1 MVRVCAKTYDATP
14 TESLTSIFCEYE
26 TAGLTLDHFQKYAI
40 EAIEAGH
47 HILVTAHTGSGKTLP
62 AEYAIKKFCGV
73 KSDDICDVSRRRR
86 VIYTAPIKSLSNQKY
101 HEFSRKYPAT
111 SFGIMTGDIKA
122 NSEADCVIMTTEIL
136 RNALY
141 LRSGGGSGGGSGVAP
156 MTSAS
161 EAGAGA
167 STDATSAPLSFEFNP
182 DEIACVIFDEVHYI
196 NDPDR
201 GRVWEEVFMRL
212 PSHIQCVMLSA
223 TIDRPE
229 AFAEWVQSTTGREVW
244 VAGTDIRVVPLIH
257 YSYFTMS
264 THNYRDIKDKA
275 VQSLVDG
282 IDNKLII
289 LKDATGCAYN
299 HGAVET
305 LQKVERSLRIARIS
319 VKRSFV
325 LNRIVSSL
333 KSFTMLP
340 AICFVFSRRS
350 AEDWAEEIEHGLFNV
365 EDPTEKTFPSIVER
379 EAREIL
385 RKMPNH
391 REYMVLPEYH
401 KMMRLLQKGI
411 AVHHSGVLPVLREMI
426 ELLFARGFIK
436 LLFATETFAVG
447 VNMPTKTVMFT
458 ALSKFDGRS
467 SFRNLAS
474 HEYTQMAGRA
484 GRRGLDTIGHV
495 IHLNNLFEVPTHT
508 EYQMML
514 SGKPQTFVSRFK
526 IDSSLI
532 LRVVSQLY
540 VGSSTSSPSH
550 ITLSSI
556 VEFIQRSTIAREVS
570 SQYDDLLRDIERTTK
585 QMSDIQLTLLGCGL
599 DDANLAEYDAM
610 MTEYTEA
617 NGRRR
622 DRIQKQL
629 QEFQTTHTKDDPTL
643 KFDDIYVL
651 FKKQKVLEK
660 ERTQLL
666 LNAETTHH
674 YIQSITEKIIDML
687 IDGGYMIQHEE
698 AADMYQ
704 ITRLGLLAAKIQ
716 EIPGMAVAK
725 MLNDRVLHTNPTEL
739 ASILSMFTEVRVR
752 DEDSIDSRMA
762 LRYVDT
768 PAMLETIEKQLSS
781 TENLELTLNQP
792 YDAEK
797 YKYQYNIYD
806 AIYEWCGA
814 KTEAETRAILAELE
828 KYGIFAGEF
837 VKAILKIQNI
847 VRELSEAAELIED
860 LELKETL
867 SKIPDLLLKFIATNQ
882 SLYV

>member
-1 MVRVCAKTYDATP
+1 MVRLCAKTYDPTP
-14 TESLTSIFCEYE
+14 NESLISIFRKYE

-40 EAIEAGH
+40 EAIELGH

-62 AEYAIKKFCGV
+62 AEYAIKKFCGDRGAE
-73 KSDDICDVSRRRR
+73 SGASPPRHR

-101 HEFSRKYPAT
+101 HEFSRKYPEI

-122 NSEADCVIMTTEIL
+122 NPEADCVIMTTEIL

-141 LRSGGGSGGGSGVAP
+141 LGSGSGVAP

-161 EAGAGA
+161 GAGAGA
-167 STDATSAPLSFEFNP
+167 SEDAISATLSFEFNP

-223 TIDRPE
+223 TIDKPE
-229 AFAEWVQSTTGREVW
+229 AFAEWVQTTTGREVW

-264 THNYRDIKDKA
+264 THNYRDIKDKT
-275 VQSLVDG
+275 VQRLVDS
-282 IDNKLII
+282 IDNKLIV
-289 LKDATGCAYN
+289 LKDAAGCAYN
-299 HGAVET
+299 HAAVET
-305 LQKVERSLRIARIS
+305 LQKVERTLRISHIS

-333 KSFTMLP
+333 KSFAMLP

-365 EDPTEKTFPSIVER
+365 DDPTEKTFPSIVER

-540 VGSSTSSPSH
+540 AGSSAPH
-550 ITLSSI
+550 ISLDSI
-556 VEFIQRSTIAREVS
+556 VEFIKKSTIAKEVS
-570 SQYDDLLRDIERTTK
+570 SQYDELLRDIDRTTK

-599 DDANLAEYDAM
+599 DDADLAEYDRM

-622 DRIQKQL
+622 DRIQKQI
-629 QEFQTTHTKDDPTL
+629 QEFQSAHTKDDPTL

-651 FKKQKVLEK
+651 FKKQRVLEK

-666 LNAETTHH
+666 INAETTQR
-674 YIQSITEKIIDML
+674 YIESVTDKIIDML
-687 IDGGYMIQHEE
+687 IDGGYIIHDEDS
-698 AADMYQ
+698 ANMYQ

-725 MLNDRVLHTNPTEL
+725 MLNDRVLRTNPTEL
-739 ASILSMFTEVRVR
+739 AAVLSMFTEVRVR
-752 DEDSIDSRMA
+752 DEDSIDSRAA

-768 PAMLETIEKQLSS
+768 PTLLETVEKQLSF
-781 TENLELTLNQP
+781 TENLELTLNQS

-797 YKYQYNIYD
+797 YQYQYNIYD

-814 KTEAETRAILAELE
+814 KTETETRAILAELE

-847 VRELSEAAELIED
+847 VRELTEASELIED
-860 LELKETL
+860 LDLKETL
-867 SKIPDLLLKFIATNQ
+867 SKIPELLLKFIATNQ

>member
-14 TESLTSIFCEYE
+14 NESLTSIFREYE

-40 EAIEAGH
+40 EAIEEGH

-62 AEYAIKKFCGV
+62 AEYAIKKFCGGGGTA
-73 KSDDICDVSRRRR
+73 SGVSPPRHR

-101 HEFSRKYPAT
+101 HEFSRKYPAI

-122 NSEADCVIMTTEIL
+122 NPEADCVIMTTEIL

-141 LRSGGGSGGGSGVAP
+141 LGGGGGGGSGSGVAP

-161 EAGAGA
+161 GAGAGA
-167 STDATSAPLSFEFNP
+167 SIDAISATLSFEFNP

-223 TIDRPE
+223 TIDRPA
-229 AFAEWVQSTTGREVW
+229 AFAEWVQTTTGREVW

-264 THNYRDIKDKA
+264 THNYRDIKDKV
-275 VQSLVDG
+275 VQRLVDG
-282 IDNKLII
+282 VDNKLIV
-289 LKDATGCAYN
+289 LKDAAGCAYN
-299 HGAVET
+299 HEAVET
-305 LQKVERSLRIARIS
+305 LQKVERTLRIARIS

-325 LNRIVSSL
+325 LNRIVSNL
-333 KSFTMLP
+333 KSFAMLP

-350 AEDWAEEIEHGLFNV
+350 AEEWAEEIEHGLFNV
-365 EDPTEKTFPSIVER
+365 EDPVEKTFPSIVER

-411 AVHHSGVLPVLREMI
+411 AIHHSGVLPVLREMI

-508 EYQMML
+508 EYQIML

-540 VGSSTSSPSH
+540 GSGTSSPSH

-556 VEFIQRSTIAREVS
+556 VEFIQKSTIAREVS
-570 SQYDDLLRDIERTTK
+570 SQYDELLRDIERTTK

-599 DDANLAEYDAM
+599 DDANLAEYDSM

-622 DRIQKQL
+622 DRIQKQI
-629 QEFQTTHTKDDPTL
+629 QEFQSAHTKDDPTL
-643 KFDDIYVL
+643 KFDDIYSL
-651 FKKQKVLEK
+651 FKKQRVLEK
-660 ERTQLL
+660 ERSHLL
-666 LNAETTHH
+666 LNAEATHH
-674 YIQSITEKIIDML
+674 YIQSVTEKIIDML
-687 IDGGYMIQHEE
+687 IDGGYITQLTESV
-698 AADMYQ
+698 DMYQ
-704 ITRLGLLAAKIQ
+704 ITCLGLLAAKIQ
-716 EIPGMAVAK
+716 EIPGMAIAK
-725 MLNDRVLHTNPTEL
+725 MLNDRVFRTNPTEL
-739 ASILSMFTEVRVR
+739 AAVLSMFTEVRVR
-752 DEDSIDSRMA
+752 DEDSIDSRNA

-768 PAMLETIEKQLSS
+768 PTLLETIEKDLSA

-797 YKYQYNIYD
+797 YQYQYNIYD

-837 VKAILKIQNI
+837 VKAILKVQNI
-847 VRELSEAAELIED
+847 VRELSEASELIED

-867 SKIPDLLLKFIATNQ
+867 SKIPELLLKFIATNQ